1 MNKKVQPNFLTR
13 LAKNVRKLTAGFQEK
28 PEVTIDNY
36 VLEHFLLYNGLIGSS
51 PENQPLYKDVRN
63 DIVDAVN
70 RESPAKMAIALKLSP
85 LWWQDRLE
93 KIFSEIASINKPGA
107 INCLL
112 AEQDVFHDT
121 VGDSTPLSHTNWQ
134 VRANAA
140 RILAFLDVKEATPR
154 LLKLLKETQDEH
166 KSAFCHY
173 AYSLASLGSEQARQ
187 GLCEELSNDEAWFR
201 VDAAGALAH
210 WPLPSVARDLSEALL
225 SGSPLDDYM
234 AVAISR
240 KHNLIELAEFQ
251 DEEVKEAFA
260 EMALALHRGLTGP
273 LHSEHQAA
281 QQLRNAAQQINDL
294 AHEQPSPRRLRSAIC
309 INEWVNSPLPKNAI
323 RDLSQKAHYES
334 VKQTVETG
342 NTSTEKDLT
351 QLKHALYLSGRFK
364 LNELA
369 PHLTPLLNTDFPALP
384 ALLDCVSELGTSSDA
399 PHIAKI
405 IQERVDLNS
414 RSLLALSAHPVV
426 ESDEETSLV
435 YWCALK
441 ALGAMPHPAAV
452 EILAKAVNDYAPDKR
467 EQALLSLQKICLS
480 ESVQSEFKGDLKEL
494 VKERLSDPS
503 SSVQKA
509 ALTGVALHRMNDLL
523 PEVMKSLQSRESS
536 LQRQS
541 ADTIC
546 VLSQGANKDNVRQAL
561 EAGIKKEIDASKKN
575 RMQDVLDRIS

>member
-1 MNKKVQPNFLTR
+1 MNKKMKPNFLTK

-51 PENQPLYKDVRN
+51 PDNQPNYKDVRN

-70 RESPAKMAIALKLSP
+70 RQSPAKMAIALKLSP

-93 KIFSEIASINKPGA
+93 KIFTEIAALNKPGA
-107 INCLL
+107 IACLL
-112 AEQDVFHDT
+112 AEQDNFHDT

-154 LLKLLKETQDEH
+154 LIQMLKETQDEH

-173 AYSLASLGSEQARQ
+173 AYSLSSLGSEQARQ
-187 GLCEELSNDEAWFR
+187 ALVEELNNEEPWFR
-201 VDAAGALAH
+201 VDAAGALSC
-210 WPLPSVARDLSEALL
+210 WPLSAVARELTQTLL
-225 SGSPLDDYM
+225 KGSPLDDYM

-240 KHNLIELAEFQ
+240 KHNLAELAEFQ
-251 DEEVKEAFA
+251 DDEMHEGFA
-260 EMALALHRGLTGP
+260 EMAIGLHRGLTGP

-281 QQLRNAAQQINDL
+281 QQLQSATAKINELANRN
-294 AHEQPSPRRLRSAIC
+294 PSARKLRAAIC
-309 INEWVNSPLPKNAI
+309 TNEWSNNTATKQPI
-323 RDLSQKAHYES
+323 RDLSERQHYEA
-334 VKQTVETG
+334 VKQTITEG
-342 NTSTEKDLT
+342 KSSTPEDLT
-351 QLKHALYLSGRFK
+351 QLKHALYLCGRFK

-369 PHLTPLLNTDFPALP
+369 PHLTPMLRKDFPALP
-384 ALLDCVSELGTSSDA
+384 ELLECVSELGSSTDA
-399 PHIAKI
+399 PQIAQI
-405 IQERVDLNS
+405 IQDTIDLNS
-414 RSLLALSAHPVV
+414 RSILALSAHPVV
-426 ESDEETSLV
+426 EQDEESSLI
-435 YWCALK
+435 YWSALK

-452 EILAKAVNDYAPDKR
+452 TVLAKAVNDYAPDKR

-480 ESVQSEFKGDLKEL
+480 ESINNQYTGDLKEL

-523 PEVMKSLQSRESS
+523 PEVMKALQSRESS

-546 VLSQGANKDNVRQAL
+546 ALSQGSNKVNVKQAL
-561 EAGIKKEIDASKKN
+561 EAGIKKEMDVNKRN
-575 RMQDVLDRIS
+575 RMQDVLDRIG

>member
-1 MNKKVQPNFLTR
+1 MNKKIQPNFFTR

-28 PEVTIDNY
+28 PDVSIDNY

-51 PENQPLYKDVRN
+51 PENQPNYKDVRN

-93 KIFSEIASINKPGA
+93 KIFSEIAALNRPGA
-107 INCLL
+107 VNCLI
-112 AEQDVFHDT
+112 AELDSYNDT

-140 RILAFLDVKEATPR
+140 RMLAFLDVKEATPR
-154 LLKLLKETQDEH
+154 LIQLLKQTQNEH

-173 AYSLASLGSEQARQ
+173 AYSLAALGSEQARKA
-187 GLCEELSNDEAWFR
+187 LCDELTNEEPWFK
-201 VDAAGALAH
+201 VDAAGALSH
-210 WPLPSVARDLSEALL
+210 WPLPSIVGELTEALL

-240 KHNLIELAEFQ
+240 KHNLNELAEFQ
-251 DEEVKEAFA
+251 DDDAQEAFT

-281 QQLRNAAQQINDL
+281 SQLQTAAPRINEL
-294 AHEQPSPRRLRSAIC
+294 AHSKPSPRRIRAAIC
-309 INEWVNSPLPKNAI
+309 INEWVGTSASNTI
-323 RDLSQKAHYES
+323 RDLSNREHYDT
-334 VKQTVETG
+334 VKRTLEAA
-342 NTSTEKDLT
+342 NTSTDKEIT
-351 QLKHALYLSGRFK
+351 QLKHALHLCGRFK
-364 LNELA
+364 LTELA
-369 PHLTPLLNTDFPALP
+369 PHLTPLIHADFPALP
-384 ALLDCVSELGTSSDA
+384 DLLESVSELGNSSDA
-399 PHIAKI
+399 PQIAKI
-405 IQERVDLNS
+405 IQEKIDMQS
-414 RSLLALSAHPVV
+414 RSILAMSAHPVV
-426 ESDEETSLV
+426 ETDEEASLI
-435 YWCALK
+435 YWAALK

-480 ESVQSEFKGDLKEL
+480 QSMQSEYKGDLKEL
-494 VKERLSDPS
+494 IKERLNDPS
-503 SSVQKA
+503 SAVQKA
-509 ALTGVALHRMNDLL
+509 ALTGVSLHKMNDLL
-523 PEVMKSLQSRESS
+523 PEVLKTLGSRESS

-541 ADTIC
+541 ADTIF
-546 VLSQGANKDNVRQAL
+546 VLSEGPSKETVRQTL
-561 EAGIKKEIDASKKN
+561 EASIKKEIDASKRN